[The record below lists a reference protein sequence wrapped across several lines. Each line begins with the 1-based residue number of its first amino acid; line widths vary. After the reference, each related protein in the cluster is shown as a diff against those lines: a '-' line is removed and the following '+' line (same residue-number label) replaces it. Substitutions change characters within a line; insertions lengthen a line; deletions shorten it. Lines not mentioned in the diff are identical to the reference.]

1 MRRTATSAAFCV
13 GVFPSSL
20 AEEGGAKRRMRG
32 SIRASQR
39 ARLAQAYPSPS
50 VIVATGVAALSWGE
64 GTTMRFGEEVEPII
78 TTSKRQCA
86 DRYFPSRSTLSFSF
100 WFISRTLG
108 SGLCCPVVW
117 VVEGGVALALGTEFW
132 SGVLGRVAV
141 VGGVVLLWA
150 YAPVAVKRKA
160 LDSNETA
167 SAFEI
172 WVIDLLLS
180 DRCKRREA
188 ALCSR
193 LYASNCLPSGRLRMR
208 FPVAAKMAFI
218 SAGANGGTPGSP
230 TPLGGVSGPGGTM

>member
-1 MRRTATSAAFCV
+1 
-13 GVFPSSL
+13 
-20 AEEGGAKRRMRG
+20 
-32 SIRASQR
+32 
-39 ARLAQAYPSPS
+39 
-50 VIVATGVAALSWGE
+50 
-64 GTTMRFGEEVEPII
+64 MRFGEEVEPII
-78 TTSKRQCA
+78 TTSKRRCA

-117 VVEGGVALALGTEFW
+117 VVEGGLALALGTEFW

-188 ALCSR
+188 ALCS
-193 LYASNCLPSGRLRMR
+193 AFMLPIACRAAGCGCVFRSRRRWRSSAPARMAGRRAR
-208 FPVAAKMAFI
+208 PPPPP
-218 SAGANGGTPGSP
+218 AGRARGGRWS
-230 TPLGGVSGPGGTM
+230 

>member
-1 MRRTATSAAFCV
+1 MGRGCAAHPGCTRDQQYRHRSERAAGRRDL
-13 GVFPSSL
+13 GVR
-20 AEEGGAKRRMRG
+20 AEEVSSAGGSTEAERQGANAADGNVRRILRCAHEC
-32 SIRASQR
+32 AS
-39 ARLAQAYPSPS
+39 ASH
-50 VIVATGVAALSWGE
+50 
-64 GTTMRFGEEVEPII
+64 
-78 TTSKRQCA
+78 
-86 DRYFPSRSTLSFSF
+86 YFPSRSTLSFSF

-117 VVEGGVALALGTEFW
+117 VVEGGVALALGSEFW